1 MPQELCVD
9 LGPLKLENPF
19 IAASGT
25 FGFGEEYASLPEYCF
40 SQESA
45 ASSPDVAGSG
55 GQSHGDGAAWPDSAP
70 QAPLSLCELGAL
82 VVKGLTLQPRR
93 GNPPP
98 RLVETPA
105 GMLNAIGLQNP
116 GLDHFLSVE
125 LPRLNE
131 AGAPVIVNISGDTEE
146 DYAAMASRLS
156 TANGVLAVELN
167 VSCPNVEKGGVLFGT
182 APSILASLVE
192 KVRPVCPLPLIVKLT
207 PNVTDIAELAAAAE
221 SSGADALSLVNTFR
235 GMVIDVAARRPLL
248 GNVTG
253 GLSGPAIRPLAVRM
267 VYEVYTA
274 VKIPLIGMGG
284 VTSLEDALQFFMA
297 GASAVAIGTA
307 NFLDPLIIP
316 RLTGELQNYLK
327 REGLRSPREIVG
339 VAHHY

>member
-1 MPQELCVD
+1 MRQELHTE
-9 LGPLKLENPF
+9 LGPLKLKNPF

-25 FGFGEEYASLPEYCF
+25 FGFGEEYASLTEYYHP
-40 SQESA
+40 QEA
-45 ASSPDVAGSG
+45 ATVSP
-55 GQSHGDGAAWPDSAP
+55 
-70 QAPLSLCELGAL
+70 LRLNELGAL
-82 VVKGLTLQPRR
+82 VVKGLTLLPRR

-98 RLVETPA
+98 RLAETPA
-105 GMLNAIGLQNP
+105 GLLNAIGLQNP
-116 GLDHFLSVE
+116 GLDYFLSME

-131 AGAPVIVNISGDTEE
+131 AGAPVIANISGDTEE

-156 TANGVLAVELN
+156 AVPGILAVELN

-182 APSILASLVE
+182 SPRTLASLVE

-207 PNVTDIAELAAAAE
+207 PNVTDITELAIAAE
-221 SSGADALSLVNTFR
+221 RSGADILSLVNTFR

-267 VYEVYTA
+267 VYDVYAA

-297 GASAVAIGTA
+297 GASAVAVGTA
-307 NFLDPLIIP
+307 NFLDPLTIP
-316 RLTGELQNYLK
+316 RLTADLQNFLN
-327 REGLRSPREIVG
+327 RENLRTPREIIG
-339 VAHHY
+339 AAHCC